1 MDAPNVWV
9 AKHDGSDIVR
19 ATAIV
24 GVGIDYNGNITARLG
39 HGEGAT
45 VTLADPGRQHGDHPG
60 GIFTASWSVSLPSYP
75 THPEPSWCGRYVMRC
90 MAGNGSPNLFDFLSA
105 LRFEGWRFPPDAASR
120 GGFLLRC
127 AAPGLVPVLPA
138 LRRPSLP
145 ARRPWRRSLITVTR
159 DGSGDSGRDQ
169 RTGTSPILG
178 SRSFPQAAP

>member
-105 LRFEGWRFPPDAASR
+105 LKDSVGECAFWD
-120 GGFLLRC
+120 FL
-127 AAPGLVPVLPA
+127 
-138 LRRPSLP
+138 S
-145 ARRPWRRSLITVTR
+145 WVTLQ
-159 DGSGDSGRDQ
+159 GRDEQ
-169 RTGTSPILG
+169 GERRGWCRAG
-178 SRSFPQAAP
+178 CRSARHRPG